1 MTMKLQINIRYGKK
15 QDLPEMQKL
24 FVETIRAVCAKDY
37 DEFQINVWISG
48 ANNSQRWIDIMNQ
61 QLVFIAE
68 LNEKIVGFSTLK
80 NFEYIDLLYV
90 DKDFQKQGVAL
101 NLFNVMEKTVI
112 QNKRTELTSD
122 VSITAKPF
130 FEKIGFKTIEKQ
142 TVIRDNIGLV
152 NYKMVKRLIV

>member
-15 QDLPEMQKL
+15 EDLPEMQKL

-142 TVIRDNIGLV
+142 TVIRDNIGLL
-152 NYKMVKRLIV
+152 NYKMVKSL

>member
-1 MTMKLQINIRYGKK
+1 MKLQINIRYGKK
-15 QDLPEMQKL
+15 EDLPEMQKL

-142 TVIRDNIGLV
+142 TVIRDNIGLL
-152 NYKMVKRLIV
+152 NYKMVKSL

>member
-1 MTMKLQINIRYGKK
+1 MKPAINIRNGKK
-15 QDLPEMQKL
+15 EDLPEMQKL
-24 FVETIRAVCAKDY
+24 FVETIKAVCAKDY
-37 DEFQINVWISG
+37 DEYQINVWISG
-48 ANNSQRWIDIMNQ
+48 ANNFQRWIDIMNL

-68 LNEKIVGFSTLK
+68 INEKIVGFSTLK
-80 NFEYIDLLYV
+80 NYEYIDLLYV

-101 NLFNVMEKTVI
+101 NLFKIMEKIVM
-112 QNKRTELTSD
+112 QNKRTEMTSD

-130 FEKIGFKTIEKQ
+130 FEKIGFKTIEKL